1 MPGIP
6 PWFAEYAPLRTVA
19 VCRPT
24 YFALQ
29 EPINLIQANHV
40 AAGAQIE
47 PRRAETCHALLR
59 AELSAAGVRLV
70 EITPDQRYPYQINT
84 RDAGLAVPRGY
95 LSGRFRLAVRQG
107 EEMFAR
113 EAALAAGA
121 MPLGAIESGAF
132 EGGDFVA
139 LDQQHAAVGLGSRT
153 NHEGLVE
160 LQTLLGEEHQ
170 LLRVPFE
177 PHYLHLDMIFNVI
190 AERFALACREALPTD
205 FLERLRS
212 LDFHVLDI
220 SPAEV
225 FQHGCNVL
233 ALGEDRILSH
243 AANVRVNRLLR
254 SEGFR
259 VASPDLAELARSG
272 GGPRC
277 LTLPLER
284 ATRP

>member
-1 MPGIP
+1 MPGTP
-6 PWFAEYAPLRTVA
+6 PWYVEYAPLHAVA

-29 EPINLIQANHV
+29 EPINLIQAEQV
-40 AAGAQIE
+40 AAGVQIE
-47 PRRAETCHALLR
+47 PERAEACHALLR

-70 EITPDQRYPYQINT
+70 EVTADQRYPYQINT

-95 LSGRFRLAVRQG
+95 LSGRFRLPIRQG
-107 EEMFAR
+107 EERLAR
-113 EAALAAGA
+113 QAAAAGA
-121 MPLGAIESGAF
+121 APLGAIESGAL

-139 LDQQHAAVGLGSRT
+139 IDQQHAAVGLGGRT
-153 NHEGLVE
+153 DQAGFRE
-160 LQTLLGEEHQ
+160 LQRLLDAEER
-170 LLRVPFE
+170 LLAVPFD
-177 PHYLHLDMIFNVI
+177 PRYLHLDMIFNVI
-190 AERFALACREALPTD
+190 AERFALACPEALPAD

-212 LDFHVLDI
+212 LGFRLLAI

-225 FQHGCNVL
+225 FQHGCNVV
-233 ALGEDRILSH
+233 ALGDNRILSH
-243 AANVRVNRLLR
+243 AANVRVDRLLR
-254 SEGFR
+254 GEGFK
-259 VASPDLAELARSG
+259 VASPDLAELTRGG